1 MSLKYFKKKEFTC
14 SCGCGQ
20 TVISDE
26 LLEMLDMARELAKIP
41 FVISSGYRCKEHN
54 ENLIRKGIKASK
66 NSAHLKGLAADIKCK
81 NSKTRALMVDALG
94 YAGFTRMGLGKTFIH
109 VDIDNK
115 DKPSPSIWLYNQ
127 NINQINIL

>member
-14 SCGCGQ
+14 TCGCGE

-26 LLEMLDMARELAKIP
+26 LLEMLDMARELAKTP
-41 FVISSGYRCKEHN
+41 FVISSG
-54 ENLIRKGIKASK
+54 L
-66 NSAHLKGLAADIKCK
+66 KCK
-81 NSKTRALMVDALG
+81 NSKIRAIMIDALG

-115 DKPSPSIWLYNQ
+115 DKPSPSIWLYN
-127 NINQINIL
+127 